1 MENVILYKLFEG
13 QYDKLTTD
21 ELKMISNH
29 CDLFGLKKEFGKL
42 VDAVSINY
50 AFSLGEETSPKD
62 SVNKY
67 LKEHLPSRSELLNKF
82 DDKSINEP
90 NFKID
95 FKERFFSN
103 VRKMDTLQ
111 LCYLIDKIGYY
122 MKKKNGG
129 LRFFGDKQHM
139 VGAYHELNKTISN
152 SFDTVLSFNFFYFN
166 IKEKF
171 LNVDYSVFE
180 KDSLR
185 LCLEKCCLH
194 HFCLLERIS
203 DVILNFDENNLK
215 NTTHIINKDND
226 FAYFKKIIIEGKV
239 EANKRGGAKNETTWQ
254 LYIEDYYYLPGDE

>member
-1 MENVILYKLFEG
+1 MENKILGKLFDG
-13 QYDKLTTD
+13 QYDQLTND
-21 ELKMISNH
+21 ELRTMSNH
-29 CDLFGLKKEFGKL
+29 CDLFGLKKEFAKL
-42 VDAVSINY
+42 VDVALINY
-50 AFSLGEETSPKD
+50 AFSLSEEASPRD
-62 SVNKY
+62 SINKY
-67 LKEHLPSRSELLNKF
+67 LKENLPSRSELLNKF
-82 DDKSINEP
+82 DDKSINEQ
-90 NFKID
+90 NFKIN
-95 FKERFFSN
+95 FKDKFLSN
-103 VRKMDTLQ
+103 VGKMDTLQ

-139 VGAYHELNKTISN
+139 VGAYHELNKTISA

-171 LNVDYSVFE
+171 LNVDYSLFNRDNL
-180 KDSLR
+180 K

-203 DVILNFDENNLK
+203 DVILNFDETNLK
-215 NTTHIINKDND
+215 NTTHVINKDTD
-226 FAYFKKIIIEGKV
+226 FAYFKRIIEEGKV